1 MYVQKLRTGEEED
14 EEDIK
19 GGELAFLPERTC
31 AICYSDQ
38 NPAGG
43 STEQDVIAG
52 GGNSGIIGSAMTDI
66 TNPYEADPC
75 GCVYCFVCLAQKIEA
90 EEGEGWVCLRC
101 GAIAKECRPWSG
113 DVVVTRSR
121 PASGR
126 GRSATG
132 ALRTPGE
139 GSPQSFRKSVMF
151 DLDDEEKKAIL
162 EEERQQ
168 EKELDNLDPMPIEE
182 GEESV
187 AWSKIDGDFEGEE
200 QYGEEQYGEEQDD
213 GYSTEG
219 SER

>member
-1 MYVQKLRTGEEED
+1 L
-14 EEDIK
+14 K

-43 STEQDVIAG
+43 NTEQDIVAG

-66 TNPYEADPC
+66 TNPYETDPC

-90 EEGEGWVCLRC
+90 EEGEGWICLRC
-101 GAIAKECRPWSG
+101 GGLVKECRPWSG
-113 DVVVTRSR
+113 DVVVERSR
-121 PASGR
+121 PTSKR

-132 ALRTPGE
+132 AMRSTGDE
-139 GSPQSFRKSVMF
+139 SSPQSFRRKSVMF
-151 DLDDEEKKAIL
+151 DLDDEEKKAMLADEREAEAEL
-162 EEERQQ
+162 ET
-168 EKELDNLDPMPIEE
+168 LDPMPIEE

-187 AWSKIDGDFEGEE
+187 AWSKIDGDFDGEGEYDDHQE
-200 QYGEEQYGEEQDD
+200 DD
-213 GYSTEG
+213 GYASRSEDEG